1 MKMADEGTAQTLV
14 NVGAYLQ
21 LIFFI
26 IFLIYGAWNTY
37 SMLPLIMDPL
47 FGILFFMLFIMSAG
61 LFLIWGIFGII
72 FTILWWRWRS
82 DIPGH
87 KTGLIVTGI
96 LGLFLG
102 GGLPGLLVLIGAAI
116 YPS

>member
-1 MKMADEGTAQTLV
+1 MADEGTAQMLV
-14 NVGAYLQ
+14 NIGAYLQ

-26 IFLIYGAWNTY
+26 IFLAYGIW
-37 SMLPLIMDPL
+37 SVVSLLPLMADPM
-47 FGILFFMLFIMSAG
+47 FM
-61 LFLIWGIFGII
+61 IFGII
-72 FTILWWRWRS
+72 LLVMASIYVVFGIFGLILFFLWWRWRA

-96 LGLFLG
+96 LGLFLA
-102 GGLPGLLVLIGAAI
+102 GGLPGLLVLIGAAV

>member
-1 MKMADEGTAQTLV
+1 MADEGTAQTLV
-14 NVGAYLQ
+14 TIGAWLQ

-26 IFLIYGAWNTY
+26 IFFIYGAWNLVGL
-37 SMLPLIMDPL
+37 LPLMADPLFFLL
-47 FGILFFMLFIMSAG
+47 FGILFIMLAG
-61 LFLIWGIFGII
+61 IYLIWGIFGII
-72 FTILWWRWRS
+72 FTILWFRWKG

-87 KTGLIVTGI
+87 KTGLLVTGI

-116 YPS
+116 YPSG